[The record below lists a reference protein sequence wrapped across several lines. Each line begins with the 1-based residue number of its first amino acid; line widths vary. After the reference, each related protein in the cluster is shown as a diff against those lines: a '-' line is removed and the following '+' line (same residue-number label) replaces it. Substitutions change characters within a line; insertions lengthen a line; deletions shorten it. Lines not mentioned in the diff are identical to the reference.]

1 MISARPK
8 RSVRT
13 AFWFTVV
20 VASLLRLEAAAE
32 PPGKP
37 SKPPAGSAA
46 LSVGQVREAEETLS
60 RLGYW
65 TGPVDGR
72 LDEASRQAL
81 IAFQKADWRKVDG
94 RLSARELG
102 VLRRARPIVP
112 REVGTVPHLE
122 ADLARQILFRVDADG
137 RISHALPISSGNGKL
152 FHAPGFS
159 AMAETPCGRFTVFQ
173 KISGWRKSPLGEMH
187 NPMYLVGGIAIH
199 GSPSVPFRP
208 ASHGCIRIP
217 MSASRSLPKLVPL
230 ETPVL
235 VYGCKADPP

>member
-1 MISARPK
+1 MSGAR
-8 RSVRT
+8 
-13 AFWFTVV
+13 
-20 VASLLRLEAAAE
+20 RLARAALGAAAFLLSAL
-32 PPGKP
+32 PGRAAA
-37 SKPPAGSAA
+37 PPAAGAA
-46 LSVGQVREAEETLS
+46 KPLTVAQVREAEQILAD
-60 RLGYW
+60 LGYW

-94 RLSARELG
+94 RLTARELG

-112 REVGTVPHLE
+112 REAGPDPHIE
-122 ADLARQILFRVDADG
+122 VDLTRQILFRVDADG
-137 RISHALPISSGNGKL
+137 RISHALPVSSGNGKR
-152 FHAPGFS
+152 FRAPGFT
-159 AMAETPCGRFTVFQ
+159 ALAETPCGRFSVFQ

-199 GSPSVPFRP
+199 GSASVPPYP

-217 MSASRSLPKLVPL
+217 MFASHSLPRLVPL

-235 VYGCKADPP
+235 VYGCKPDPA